1 MIHYWSLSNDNLF
14 GCTKNDRYNEKWK
27 IFEWDHAPTF
37 PCTDQAAVYISISLY
52 KYPRPGEATG
62 VNCDMLDHSSLYR
75 ISIFERSIKT
85 SRVRASQIQWEGVDL
100 KDLHRGFISPIV
112 YSFIYSCLPAWFF
125 TSLQLYAR
133 LTECNKFKDANEPWT
148 RKPLQMSD
156 LEYCMTVLIL
166 KCYETCN
173 NSCSLKLSLF
183 FYAAKFSLNAAV
195 MLTAQWIVH
204 SVLDGQTGR
213 TSLPS
218 EFKIQQHHN
227 YNIYS
232 L

>member
-1 MIHYWSLSNDNLF
+1 MRLQVLIAICLTTLHFTGFQYLRDHLRHQ
-14 GCTKNDRYNEKWK
+14 GVEHLKYNERESIWK
-27 IFEWDHAPTF
+27 IYIGELSAPSSI
-37 PCTDQAAVYISISLY
+37 ALSIAVY
-52 KYPRPGEATG
+52 
-62 VNCDMLDHSSLYR
+62 
-75 ISIFERSIKT
+75 
-85 SRVRASQIQWEGVDL
+85 
-100 KDLHRGFISPIV
+100 LHDFLLL
-112 YSFIYSCLPAWFF
+112 FK
-125 TSLQLYAR
+125 LYAR

-173 NSCSLKLSLF
+173 NSCSLKLSL
-183 FYAAKFSLNAAV
+183 NAAV

-218 EFKIQQHHN
+218 EYKIQQHHN

>member
-1 MIHYWSLSNDNLF
+1 MRLQVLIAICLTTLHFTGFQYLRDHLRHQGSEHL
-14 GCTKNDRYNEKWK
+14 KYN
-27 IFEWDHAPTF
+27 
-37 PCTDQAAVYISISLY
+37 
-52 KYPRPGEATG
+52 
-62 VNCDMLDHSSLYR
+62 
-75 ISIFERSIKT
+75 
-85 SRVRASQIQWEGVDL
+85 EGVDL

-125 TSLQLYAR
+125 TSLQLSAR

-183 FYAAKFSLNAAV
+183 FTQPNFHL
-195 MLTAQWIVH
+195 MQ
-204 SVLDGQTGR
+204 
-213 TSLPS
+213 PS
-218 EFKIQQHHN
+218 CWQLSE
-227 YNIYS
+227 
-232 L
+232 

>member
-1 MIHYWSLSNDNLF
+1 MRLQVLIAICLTTLHFTGFQYLRDLLRHQ
-14 GCTKNDRYNEKWK
+14 GVEHLEYN
-27 IFEWDHAPTF
+27 
-37 PCTDQAAVYISISLY
+37 
-52 KYPRPGEATG
+52 
-62 VNCDMLDHSSLYR
+62 
-75 ISIFERSIKT
+75 
-85 SRVRASQIQWEGVDL
+85 EGVDL
-100 KDLHRGFISPIV
+100 KDLHRGVISPIV

>member
-1 MIHYWSLSNDNLF
+1 
-14 GCTKNDRYNEKWK
+14 
-27 IFEWDHAPTF
+27 
-37 PCTDQAAVYISISLY
+37 
-52 KYPRPGEATG
+52 
-62 VNCDMLDHSSLYR
+62 MLDHSSLYR
-75 ISIFERSIKT
+75 ISIFERSFKT
-85 SRVRASQIQWEGVDL
+85 SRVRASWIQWEGVDL

-166 KCYETCN
+166 KCYKTCN

-204 SVLDGQTGR
+204 SVLDGPTER

>member
-1 MIHYWSLSNDNLF
+1 MRLQVLIAICLTTLHFTGFQYLRDHLRHQ
-14 GCTKNDRYNEKWK
+14 GLEHLKYNE
-27 IFEWDHAPTF
+27 
-37 PCTDQAAVYISISLY
+37 
-52 KYPRPGEATG
+52 
-62 VNCDMLDHSSLYR
+62 
-75 ISIFERSIKT
+75 
-85 SRVRASQIQWEGVDL
+85 
-100 KDLHRGFISPIV
+100 KDLHRGVISPIV

-156 LEYCMTVLIL
+156 LEYFMTVLIL

-204 SVLDGQTGR
+204 TVLDGQREG

>member
-1 MIHYWSLSNDNLF
+1 MRLQVLIAICLTTLHFTGFQYLRDHLRHQGSEHLE
-14 GCTKNDRYNEKWK
+14 YNERESIWK
-27 IFEWDHAPTF
+27 IYIGELSAPSSIALF
-37 PCTDQAAVYISISLY
+37 IAVY
-52 KYPRPGEATG
+52 
-62 VNCDMLDHSSLYR
+62 
-75 ISIFERSIKT
+75 
-85 SRVRASQIQWEGVDL
+85 
-100 KDLHRGFISPIV
+100 LHD
-112 YSFIYSCLPAWFF
+112 FF

-166 KCYETCN
+166 KCYETCY

-218 EFKIQQHHN
+218 EYKIQQHHN